1 VSQPLLKNASQ
12 NSRGNETSQDYVFH
26 YEVDLESQKAPA
38 YHHRLTELAREIL
51 ANLLNVIVP
60 VETGKDVKVDSF
72 RWLMDKE
79 EVYQVFPRA
88 DSSPSPHESAESRQP
103 PSSKTGGHNSAF
115 QSTSNAAFYEPR
127 IDLIKKLI
135 ESLSALV
142 EFEQD
147 GQVVK
152 VDGFRLKNLGDWLV
166 PSTGDPSE
174 VFEYA
179 GSHCNC
185 DCVFCCNKGNPPSV
199 ATGNNLDRS
208 TEEEFKEIK
217 TRIKYFSPEARRA
230 LFPSL
235 GCIYE
240 TTAHPYFLDT
250 LCFLRKKTP
259 KPFKITTNGSN
270 LTPELIAKLANLRPI
285 YLYLSLNSSSVSR
298 RRRLMRET
306 KPEVAINALPLLRQR
321 GIPYAAVIV
330 PWPVDTVEEMVEDLS
345 STVTYAAEHEAHLI
359 QVNLPGYSKQFSSTE
374 LFDLEEVWRAIVSR
388 VRQLR
393 EGHDCPIV
401 AMPTMYEDNIYQPR
415 KNLPEVIGLVK
426 NSPAYLSRLKKGDV
440 ILKINGIS
448 VRDRLQARDLL
459 SLLQKN
465 GAKDVNLSVQRHD
478 QAPEINLDLTRY
490 SYPYSEGVDN
500 YLGIIFM
507 GTGLRVS
514 YIERLKEIAGAQRA
528 KRVLFLSSELVKPV
542 FEQCLAESR
551 LFRAGQVQIDIQVPE
566 SRFFG
571 GNILMG
577 DLLVVQDF
585 IDCVKDCVTQGGS
598 KPDLVVIPS
607 SPFGLSGWGRDLTG
621 RVYLD
626 IERETGVPV
635 ELLHCATIYY

>member
-1 VSQPLLKNASQ
+1 MLKNASQ
-12 NSRGNETSQDYVFH
+12 NSRGNETSHDYVFR
-26 YEVDLESQKAPA
+26 YEVDLASQKTPA

-60 VETGKDVKVDSF
+60 VESGRDVKVDSF
-72 RWLMDKE
+72 RWLMNKE
-79 EVYQVFPRA
+79 DVCQVFPRA

-103 PSSKTGGHNSAF
+103 PGSKTGGRDSAF
-115 QSTSNAAFYEPR
+115 QNASNAAFYEPR

-147 GQVVK
+147 GQVVN

-174 VFEYA
+174 VFEYT

-199 ATGNNLDRS
+199 ATCNNLGRS
-208 TEEEFKEIK
+208 AEEEFKEIK
-217 TRIKYFSPEARRA
+217 TRIKYFSPEAGQA

-259 KPFKITTNGSN
+259 KPFKITTNGTN
-270 LTPELIAKLANLRPI
+270 LTPELIARLANLSPI
-285 YLYLSLNSSSVSR
+285 YLYLSLNSSFALR
-298 RRRLMRET
+298 RRKLMRDPN
-306 KPEVAINALPLLRQR
+306 PEIAIAALPLLKQQ

-330 PWPVDTVEEMVEDLS
+330 PWPVDTIEEMLEDIS

-359 QVNLPGYSKQFSSTE
+359 QVNLPGYSSHFSSSE
-374 LFDLEEVWRAIVSR
+374 FFNLQEVWQAIVSR
-388 VRQLR
+388 VKQLR
-393 EGHDCPIV
+393 EEHDCPIV
-401 AMPTMYEDNIYQPR
+401 AMPTMYEENIHQPR
-415 KNLPEVIGLVK
+415 RNLPQVMGLVK
-426 NSPAYLSRLKKGDV
+426 NSPAYLCGVKKGDV

-448 VRDRLQARDLL
+448 VRDRSQARDLF
-459 SLLQKN
+459 SLLHKN
-465 GAKDVNLSVQRHD
+465 RPREVNLSVERQD
-478 QAPEINLDLTRY
+478 QAREINLDLTRY
-490 SYPYSEGVDN
+490 SYPYSEGIDS
-500 YLGIIFM
+500 YSGIIFM
-507 GTGLRVS
+507 GTGLRMS
-514 YIERLKEIAGAQRA
+514 YMESLKAIVRTQRA
-528 KRVLFLSSELVKPV
+528 RQVLFLSSELLKPV
-542 FEQCLAESR
+542 FEQCLVESH
-551 LFRAGQVQIDIQVPE
+551 LFRDGQVQIDIQVPE

-571 GNILMG
+571 GNIFMG

-585 IDCVKDCVTQGGS
+585 IDCVKGHVAQEGS
-598 KPDLVVIPS
+598 KPDLVIIP
-607 SPFGLSGWGRDLTG
+607 
-621 RVYLD
+621 Y
-626 IERETGVPV
+626 
-635 ELLHCATIYY
+635 AM